1 MIADSL
7 RVVARGAILSCGVL
21 GFVRGPGGG
30 EVLVLLSIDQDS
42 SIPPYEQICTQ
53 IIELVRQENLP
64 AGCKLP
70 TVRQLAAE
78 LGIAPN
84 TVARSYRELE
94 AAGVIET
101 RGRQGSFVA
110 AAGDPTR
117 SRAQTAAVRYVT
129 ELRGWGFT
137 DEEISGFVAAALRGL
152 G

>member
-1 MIADSL
+1 M
-7 RVVARGAILSCGVL
+7 
-21 GFVRGPGGG
+21 
-30 EVLVLLSIDQDS
+30 LLSIDPES
-42 SIPPYEQICTQ
+42 SVPPYEQICTQ
-53 IIELVRQENLP
+53 IIELVRNERLP

-101 RGRQGSFVA
+101 RGRRGSFVA
-110 AAGDPTR
+110 ESGDPTR
-117 SRAQTAAVRYVT
+117 ARAQSEAVRYVND
-129 ELRGWGFT
+129 LRGLGFS
-137 DEEISGFVAAALRGL
+137 DEEISGFVESALKGL